1 MKQLEHGRLAG
12 LGARRQ
18 SLVEALAAKAGIPGE
33 LRHATSARDV
43 SNCRKE
49 YVRVGVF
56 QGGGKVLGDGLFS
69 IEIISGVEGGK
80 FDPGSVLVQSTRHPA
95 RSGWKPLLLWHRQ
108 ALLI

>member
-1 MKQLEHGRLAG
+1 MKQLEHCLIAG

-18 SLVEALAAKAGIPGE
+18 SLVEALAANAGIPGE
-33 LRHATSARDV
+33 LRHATSAREV
-43 SNCRKE
+43 SNRSKE

-80 FDPGSVLVQSTRHPA
+80 FDYGSVLVQSTRHPA